1 MRDSQHPHGR
11 AQWLFAFALTVA
23 SASGVAGQSAT
34 ARPALLSDDE
44 EIRLALS
51 AAPSEVSRDADVWVL
66 RRGGHVKV
74 KSGTSGIACMVSR
87 DHPESLYPI
96 CYDAEAARTILP
108 IALRE
113 SQLREKGM
121 DDAAIEAGIKAAI
134 ERGELKLPA
143 ASALSWMLSPQQ
155 VIFAGAN
162 GPRVGKWHPHIMVY
176 MPYATRA
183 KLGYPARAN
192 GDFSIGDEGK
202 ATAHL
207 IVITAGWSSD
217 TGS

>member
-1 MRDSQHPHGR
+1 MRSARVMSRSVLLLALPLIPLRPEGVP
-11 AQWLFAFALTVA
+11 AQNALP
-23 SASGVAGQSAT
+23 
-34 ARPALLSDDE
+34 RLMPESD

-51 AAPSEVSRDADVWVL
+51 AAPPEVARDADVWVL

-74 KSGTSGIACMVSR
+74 RTGTSGVACMVGR

-96 CYDAEAARTILP
+96 CYDAEAARSILP
-108 IALRE
+108 IAIRE
-113 SQLREKGM
+113 SQLREKGA
-121 DDAAIEAGIKAAI
+121 DDATIEREVTGAI

-143 ASALSWMLSPQQ
+143 ASAMSWMLSRDQ
-155 VIFAGAN
+155 VIYAGAS
-162 GPRVGKWHPHIMVY
+162 GRRVGQWHPHIMIY

-192 GDFSIGDEGK
+192 GDLGIGDEGK

-207 IVITAGWSSD
+207 IVITGAWS
-217 TGS
+217 TEPGSG